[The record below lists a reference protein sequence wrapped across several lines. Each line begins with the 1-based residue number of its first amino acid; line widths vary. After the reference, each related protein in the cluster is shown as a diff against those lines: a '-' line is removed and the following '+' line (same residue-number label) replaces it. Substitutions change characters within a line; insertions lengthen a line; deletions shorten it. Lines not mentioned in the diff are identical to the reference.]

1 MVVWE
6 IQYLTLSWV
15 VLMAQSHLS
24 PVDPGAAVGG
34 RGSVQSPGPGVLWA
48 VPLGLCTSLPHLHK
62 EANSSP
68 HAGINSDYLDKAGSK
83 EAGGKNKK
91 TKKHTKCVVVVVT
104 AVQVI
109 LQAYTH
115 ALLSSYG
122 IWIRHL
128 ILWIKKLML
137 WRLVSYNPGQRPRL
151 VALRLE

>member
-15 VLMAQSHLS
+15 VLMAQSRLS

-68 HAGINSDYLDKAGSK
+68 HVGISSDYLDKAGSK
-83 EAGGKNKK
+83 EAGGKKNK
-91 TKKHTKCVVVVVT
+91 TKKY
-104 AVQVI
+104 I
-109 LQAYTH
+109 LNV
-115 ALLSSYG
+115 LL
-122 IWIRHL
+122 L
-128 ILWIKKLML
+128 
-137 WRLVSYNPGQRPRL
+137 
-151 VALRLE
+151 